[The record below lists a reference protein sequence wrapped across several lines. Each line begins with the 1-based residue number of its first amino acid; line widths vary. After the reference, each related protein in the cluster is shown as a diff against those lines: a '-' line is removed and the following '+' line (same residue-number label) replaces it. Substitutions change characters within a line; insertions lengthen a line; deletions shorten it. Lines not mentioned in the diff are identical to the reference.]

1 MNFPPFTFIVY
12 FCLQNEV
19 KCATTKCRIPE
30 PFVGQTSFLSESA
43 CTAPDVNSFVQNYN
57 KQATVASQQSIHREN
72 FSVSSNDRMLL
83 SQEAGSSSASFE
95 DPLCSVVP
103 SSIPENLRSS
113 PTLNYRDPIL
123 SITVDYKKDNVL
135 VAPSL
140 YSMLAEEEKIA
151 RQTAD
156 NNDKATEVYRRSVS
170 LRDYSVLLPSHI
182 ELSVKDCHQECSFL
196 IEKNSKL
203 TCQETN
209 SLSREEADLAG
220 DKLQTLNKEDR
231 FHSPSPV
238 SNHRTES
245 HIRASTSSKHSHAEE
260 NLIGEQPENMA
271 KHLPCEK
278 MKPKLLQ
285 GVNLSA
291 QKLPAQKRVR
301 FSERETN
308 VPDSKKVRQSPA
320 ASKPCK

>member
-1 MNFPPFTFIVY
+1 M
-12 FCLQNEV
+12 QNEA
-19 KCATTKCRIPE
+19 KCVTTKYRIPE

-43 CTAPDVNSFVQNYN
+43 CTAPDVNSIVQNHN
-57 KQATVASQQSIHREN
+57 KQATVASQQSIHRGN
-72 FSVSSNDRMLL
+72 FSISSNDRVLL
-83 SQEAGSSSASFE
+83 SQEAGSSNAFFE

-103 SSIPENLRSS
+103 SSIPENPCSS

-123 SITVDYKKDNVL
+123 PITVNYKKDNVL
-135 VAPSL
+135 VAPSI
-140 YSMLAEEEKIA
+140 YSKLAEGEKLA

-156 NNDKATEVYRRSVS
+156 NNDKGTEVYRRSVS
-170 LRDYSVLLPSHI
+170 LRDYSVLSPSHI
-182 ELSVKDCHQECSFL
+182 ELSGKDCHRECSFM

-209 SLSREEADLAG
+209 SLGWEEAELAG
-220 DKLQTLNKEDR
+220 AKLRALNKEDR

-238 SNHRTES
+238 AIHRTES
-245 HIRASTSSKHSHAEE
+245 HIRASTSSKHSLAEE
-260 NLIGEQPENMA
+260 NPIGEQPDSTV
-271 KHLPCEK
+271 KHLPGEK

-285 GVNLSA
+285 GENESA
-291 QKLPAQKRVR
+291 QKVPAQKRVR

-320 ASKPCK
+320 ASKPCKRILNFMRHVKLVC